1 MGKEVEVWKDVVGY
15 EEFFKV
21 SNLGNVYSKRSGKIL
36 KQNLHPNG
44 YYTIATKIGGRCGKN
59 ICFKVHRLVAKAF
72 IQNVYD
78 KPYVNHIDGVKT
90 NNTIGNL
97 EWCTAKENTHHA
109 IANGLISYN
118 KRKTKSSTNI

>member
-15 EEFFKV
+15 EEYFKV

-44 YYTIATKIGGRCGKN
+44 YYTIATKIGGRYGKN

-72 IQNVYD
+72 IPNVYD

-97 EWCTAKENTHHA
+97 EWCTAKENTHGKHTSR
-109 IANGLISYN
+109 NS
-118 KRKTKSSTNI
+118 